1 MLSLSDCKVIAIAP
15 HIDDVE
21 LGAGATIHHL
31 TKSKSNKVYYV
42 GLSLPPLVDSN
53 TFHEEFSEST
63 QILGLDPERIILR
76 NFNPRN
82 LFDAR
87 SEILQLFYDLN
98 KELKPDLVIIPN
110 SQDIHQSHEVVF
122 AEARRAFK
130 YTTILGYELPWNSL
144 DFSMDVFITVD
155 REDVEAKV
163 AAINAY
169 RTQKNRMFFANDIV
183 GDLARVRGKQIGREY
198 AECFELTRLIV

>member
-1 MLSLSDCKVIAIAP
+1 MLSLSDCRVIAIAP

-130 YTTILGYELPWNSL
+130 YNTILGYELPWNSL

-163 AAINAY
+163 EAINAY

-198 AECFELTRLIV
+198 AECFELTRLIG

>member
-1 MLSLSDCKVIAIAP
+1 MLLLSEQKIIAIAP

-21 LGAGATIHHL
+21 LGAGATIHHF
-31 TKSKSNKVYYV
+31 NKNNEVYYI
-42 GLSLPPLVDSN
+42 GLSLPPLIDSR
-53 TFHEEFSEST
+53 TFLEEFQESSR
-63 QILGLDPERIILR
+63 ILGLDPQRIILR

-98 KELKPDLVIIPN
+98 KEINPNLVFIPN
-110 SQDIHQSHEVVF
+110 SRDIHQSHEVVF

-144 DFSMDVFITVD
+144 GFSMDVFITLD

-169 RTQKNRMFFANDIV
+169 RTQKSRIFFSNDIV

-198 AECFELTRLIV
+198 AECFELVRLIL

>member
-1 MLSLSDCKVIAIAP
+1 MLSLSGLKVIAIAP

-31 TKSKSNKVYYV
+31 NNDNQVYYV
-42 GLSLPPLVDSN
+42 GLSLPPLIDSH
-53 TFHEEFSEST
+53 TFMEEFQESSR
-63 QILGLDPERIILR
+63 ILGLDKDRIILR

-87 SEILQLFYDLN
+87 GDILQLFFDLS
-98 KELKPDLVIIPN
+98 KDLKPDLVLIPN

-169 RTQKNRMFFANDIV
+169 RTQKSRIFFANDIV